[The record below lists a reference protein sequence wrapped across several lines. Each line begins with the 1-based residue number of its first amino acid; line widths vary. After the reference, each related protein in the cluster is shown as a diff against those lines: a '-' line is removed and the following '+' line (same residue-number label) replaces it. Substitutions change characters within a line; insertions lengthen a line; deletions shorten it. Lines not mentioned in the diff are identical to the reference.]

1 MLKNRH
7 LIWRPRNSAEFD
19 PRLAVFTIDEHGD
32 RGMAL
37 IELASG
43 ATPEE
48 VAVKTQAN
56 YRVALS

>member
-1 MLKNRH
+1 MLGTGPFHYKG
-7 LIWRPRNSAEFD
+7 
-19 PRLAVFTIDEHGD
+19 DEDKVVD

-43 ATPEE
+43 VTPGD